1 MTNILM
7 NLPTDPV
14 LSERA
19 RRCISLYNGDV
30 QFFPNSTEI
39 VNLVSDYPCPRTL
52 NQVVNDPARFIL
64 QTESPRC
71 YVSSL
76 PKISNTVALQISATQ
91 QCCYDNKNG

>member
-1 MTNILM
+1 M

-14 LSERA
+14 LRERA
-19 RRCISLYNGDV
+19 RRCINLYNRDIQLV
-30 QFFPNSTEI
+30 PNPTEI

-76 PKISNTVALQISATQ
+76 SKESNTVLLQIFATQ
-91 QCCYDNKNG
+91 QCCYDNG